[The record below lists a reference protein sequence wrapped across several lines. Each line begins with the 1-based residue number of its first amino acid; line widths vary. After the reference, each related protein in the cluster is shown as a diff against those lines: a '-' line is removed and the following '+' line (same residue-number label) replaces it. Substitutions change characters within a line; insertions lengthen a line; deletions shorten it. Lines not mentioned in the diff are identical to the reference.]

1 MENENAWARKKDK
14 REGMEER
21 ERERERG
28 KKTTERST
36 LDISL
41 ENEEEN
47 AGRKRDDSVLGR
59 ASLSGKLLIP

>member
-1 MENENAWARKKDK
+1 MENENAWARKQDK

-21 ERERERG
+21 EKERER
-28 KKTTERST
+28 KKTTGRRT
-36 LDISL
+36 LDTSL